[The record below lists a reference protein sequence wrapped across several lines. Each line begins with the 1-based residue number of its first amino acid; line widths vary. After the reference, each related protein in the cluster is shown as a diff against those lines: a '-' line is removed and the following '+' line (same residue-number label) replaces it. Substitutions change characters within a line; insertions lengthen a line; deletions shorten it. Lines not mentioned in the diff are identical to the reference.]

1 MLRAAIYCRVS
12 TEEQATEGQSISAQ
26 KKALIDYAQRNH
38 MVVVDEFIDEGVSA
52 RTADR
57 PQFQRMISSA
67 KKKPRPFDLILIHK
81 TDRFA
86 RNREDAIVYKSLLR
100 RDCGIDVRSITE
112 QFEDSPT
119 GKLLEGMME
128 VMAEFYSL
136 NLAQEVMK
144 GMKEKA
150 THGKALGMA
159 PFGYRIGEYGRY
171 EVVPEEAA
179 VVRWIFET
187 YTQGEEGLFVIAGR
201 LHSEGLL
208 RFGPAGNKFK
218 WSTVGIK
225 NILRNPAYLGN
236 LVWNRRDGAKKH
248 RMRDP
253 ENWIVVEDAHEAIID
268 KGTFELAGQILK
280 GRRGVRSPGEDYLL
294 RGMVR
299 CADCGG
305 GMSYYRM
312 QWKKRSTGETIYKP
326 KLSCSRYHHS
336 RLCYFNHVPVEEAE
350 AALFGYLRDVLEG
363 RVAPDS
369 LEVTFP
375 HMNGIREEAELLKR
389 QVAATS
395 QKLQRQLEAYEAGAI
410 GLEDLKQARSR
421 VDAERGA
428 LERKLEELEGHLAGD
443 AARHLGILQDKI
455 RQTLALATDETV
467 PMANRRSAL
476 RAVVDH
482 LEWSRRQD
490 QLRIVLSIG

>member
-12 TEEQATEGQSISAQ
+12 TEEQATEGMSINAQ
-26 KKALIDYAQRNH
+26 KKSLIDYAHRNH
-38 MVVVDEFIDEGVSA
+38 MIVVDAFVDEGISA

-57 PQFQRMISSA
+57 PQFQRMISAA
-67 KKKPRPFDLILIHK
+67 KKKPKPFDLILIHK

-150 THGKALGMA
+150 THGKALGMTA
-159 PFGYRIGEYGRY
+159 FGYRISETGRL

-187 YTQGEEGLFVIAGR
+187 YTQGEEGLRAITGR

-208 RFGPAGNKFK
+208 RFGPAGAKFK
-218 WSTVGIK
+218 WSSVGLR
-225 NILRNPAYLGN
+225 NILTNPVYIGQF
-236 LVWNRRDGAKKH
+236 VWNRRDGTKKG
-248 RMRDP
+248 RKRDS
-253 ENWIVVEDAHEAIID
+253 ENWVVVDDAHEPIVD
-268 KGTFELAGQILK
+268 RETFALASRLLK
-280 GRRGVRSPGEDYLL
+280 SRRGVRSPGEDYVL

-305 GMSYYRM
+305 GMSFYKMR
-312 QWKKRSTGETIYKP
+312 WKRRKDGQVIYKP
-326 KLSCSRYHHS
+326 QLSCSRYHHS
-336 RLCYFNHVPVEEAE
+336 RLCYYNHVPVGEIES
-350 AALFGYLRDVLEG
+350 ALFDFLRSILAG
-363 RVAPDS
+363 RLMPSD

-375 HMNGIREEAELLKR
+375 QVTGLQEEMDLLRK
-389 QVAATS
+389 QLAATTL
-395 QKLQRQLEAYEAGAI
+395 KFQRQLEAYEAGA
-410 GLEDLKQARSR
+410 LDLGQLQEARSR
-421 VDAERGA
+421 VNAEKEKLEHRRQDLEARLSLDVSAHMGA
-428 LERKLEELEGHLAGD
+428 LKHRIEGVLVKAV
-443 AARHLGILQDKI
+443 
-455 RQTLALATDETV
+455 DENLS
-467 PMANRRSAL
+467 PAERRSAL
-476 RAVVDH
+476 QLVVDH
-482 LEWSRRQD
+482 LDYSRRND
-490 QLRIVLSIG
+490 LLRIVVKVG